1 MGGEKLRPAE
11 SDYAANVT
19 LGIIEG
25 KWKLLLLCHLR
36 NGTKRFCDF
45 TRLIPGLTQKVLT
58 YQLRDL
64 ESHGLVKRV
73 VYPEIPPKVEYSLT
87 AYGESLIP
95 LMDLMNH
102 WGEEHQKHI
111 NRSEFIC

>member
-1 MGGEKLRPAE
+1 MRPEK

-25 KWKLLLLCHLR
+25 KWKLLLLCHMR

-45 TRLIPGLTQKVLT
+45 TNLIPGLTQKVLT

-64 ESHGLVKRV
+64 ENHGLVKRTI
-73 VYPEIPPKVEYSLT
+73 YPEIPPKVEYSLT
-87 AYGESLIP
+87 EYGESLIP
-95 LMDLMNH
+95 LMDCMNL
-102 WGEEHQKHI
+102 WGEEHLKL
-111 NRSEFIC
+111 RSNVERIC